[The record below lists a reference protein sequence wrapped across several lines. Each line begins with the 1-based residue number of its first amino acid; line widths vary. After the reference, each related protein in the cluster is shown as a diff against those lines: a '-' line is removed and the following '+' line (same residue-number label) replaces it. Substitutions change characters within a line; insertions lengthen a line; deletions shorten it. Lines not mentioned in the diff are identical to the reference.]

1 MSEKKIRELMDEL
14 EQELS
19 RSDELDE
26 ETLEAVRQLDRD
38 IDEVIRS
45 SEQKNSPVLDDAIA
59 LEAQFAVRHP
69 VAERLVREL
78 IAVLGRMGV

>member
-1 MSEKKIRELMDEL
+1 MSERKVRELLDEL
-14 EQELS
+14 DRELS
-19 RSDELDE
+19 RSEELDE

-59 LEAQFAVRHP
+59 LEAQFAVNHP

>member
-1 MSEKKIRELMDEL
+1 MSKKKIRDLLDEL
-14 EQELS
+14 DRELS
-19 RSDELDE
+19 RSEELDE

-38 IDEVIRS
+38 IDEAIHS

-59 LEAQFAVRHP
+59 LEAQFAATHP

>member
-1 MSEKKIRELMDEL
+1 LSERKVRELLDEL
-14 EQELS
+14 DRELS
-19 RSDELDE
+19 RSEELDE

-59 LEAQFAVRHP
+59 LEAQFAVNHP